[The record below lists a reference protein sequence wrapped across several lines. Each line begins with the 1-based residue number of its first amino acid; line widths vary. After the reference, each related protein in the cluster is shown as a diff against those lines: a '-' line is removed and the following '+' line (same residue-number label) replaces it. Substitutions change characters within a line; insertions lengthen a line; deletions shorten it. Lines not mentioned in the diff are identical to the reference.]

1 MSEANCASGSQPSI
15 SYVPVVLCGGSGTR
29 LWPLSRNGFPK
40 QFLVI
45 EGNQTL
51 FQLALARL
59 GRIATDRIVCGTPLI
74 VTNEEH
80 RFMAQEQMR
89 EIGIASQARL
99 LLEPQGR
106 NTAPA
111 ITLAALAALEAD
123 GAEGA
128 DDPVLVV
135 SPADQ
140 MVTDSEGFERALR
153 RAVQCASAGAVVV
166 LGVEPTRA
174 ETGYGYIKHSD
185 QDNGLGQ
192 YDVLEFTEKP
202 DAVLAQHYLD
212 QGGYLWN
219 GGLFVVKASVW
230 LAAVK
235 RFEQAV
241 FQSIHQAWGGR
252 QIDGAF
258 VRPEPEAFKSS
269 PSISADYAVLE
280 RCPGSGIAIEVVS
293 LDAGWSDLG
302 AWDSVWQVGQKD
314 AQGNVARGDVLAVDT
329 KESLIHANHRLVGV
343 VGVDNLVVIETADAV
358 LVGHKDQAQLVKTIV
373 QTLSEGKREE
383 HQLHRKVHRPWGWYD
398 SIDEGPNFKVKRI
411 MVKPGASL
419 SLQKHHHRAEH
430 WIVVKGEGEVTCDDR
445 VTTLGPNES
454 TFIPLGSVHRLANRG
469 QDPLEIIEVQSG
481 AYLGEDDIVRFED
494 TYGRV
499 VK

>member
-1 MSEANCASGSQPSI
+1 MSQAESAPNKGSPI

-59 GRIATDRIVCGTPLI
+59 ERIETQEMICKAPLI

-89 EIGIASQARL
+89 EVGAASGSAL
-99 LLEPQGR
+99 LLEPKGR

-111 ITLAALAALEAD
+111 ITLAALAALET
-123 GAEGA
+123 GASQ
-128 DDPVLVV
+128 DPVLVV

-140 MVTDSEGFERALR
+140 MVTNDEAFQQSLR
-153 RAVQCASAGAVVV
+153 RAVHCANAGAVVV
-166 LGVEPTRA
+166 VGVKPTRA
-174 ETGYGYIKHSD
+174 ETGYGYIQYAEAAND
-185 QDNGLGQ
+185 FGQ
-192 YDVLEFTEKP
+192 HDVLQFTEKP
-202 DAVLAQHYLD
+202 DAALAQRYID
-212 QGGYLWN
+212 QGDYLWN

-230 LAAVK
+230 LLAIK
-235 RFEQAV
+235 RFDRAVFDSIEQAW
-241 FQSIHQAWGGR
+241 ALR
-252 QIDGAF
+252 QLDGPF
-258 VRPEPEAFKSS
+258 VRPEPEAFGRS

-280 RCPGSGIAIEVVS
+280 KCPGSGVPIEVVS

-302 AWDSVWQVGQKD
+302 AWDSVWQVGTKD
-314 AQGNVARGDVLAVDT
+314 IDGNSTRGDVLAIDT
-329 KESLIHANHRLVGV
+329 KDSLIYADHRLVSV
-343 VGVDNLVVIETADAV
+343 VGGESLVVIETADAV
-358 LVGHKDQAQLVKTIV
+358 FVGRKDQAQLVKVVV
-373 QTLSEGKREE
+373 QTLSDREREE
-383 HQLHRKVHRPWGWYD
+383 HHLHRKVHRPWGWYD

-430 WIVVKGEGEVTCDDR
+430 WIVVKGEGEVTCDDC
-445 VTTLGPNES
+445 VTVLGPNES
-454 TFIPLGSVHRLANRG
+454 TFIPLGAVHRLANRG
-469 QDPLEIIEVQSG
+469 LEPLEMIEVQSG
-481 AYLGEDDIVRFED
+481 TYLGEDDIVRYED

-499 VK
+499 GK